1 MKKLKNCQGVSLII
15 LIIIVAIILCV
26 ILIFKN
32 MNSSNSDNS
41 GSNSSTSI
49 NSNKLNT
56 IVTADNYN
64 TIGNMFN
71 ENQDELYYFTYA
83 CLYYSFTERLTTGI
97 DEATAMQKIY
107 GKTVQQLVDE
117 GKQLMK
123 DNNITVEQYKKQLK
137 ESN

>member
-1 MKKLKNCQGVSLII
+1 MRKLRNCQGVSLII
-15 LIIIVAIILCV
+15 LIIIVAIILCA
-26 ILIFKN
+26 ILIFKS
-32 MNSSNSDNS
+32 MN
-41 GSNSSTSI
+41 STSI
-49 NSNKLNT
+49 NSSKLNT
-56 IVTADNYN
+56 IVTADNYI

-123 DNNITVEQYKKQLK
+123 DNNITIEQYKKQLK

>member
-1 MKKLKNCQGVSLII
+1 MRKLRNCQGISLII
-15 LIIIVAIILCV
+15 LIIIVAIILCA
-26 ILIFKN
+26 ILIFKS
-32 MNSSNSDNS
+32 MNSGNN
-41 GSNSSTSI
+41 STSI
-49 NSNKLNT
+49 NSSKLNT

>member
-15 LIIIVAIILCV
+15 LIIIVVIILCA

-32 MNSSNSDNS
+32 MNNSNNSNSS
-41 GSNSSTSI
+41 GNSSTSV
-49 NSNKLNT
+49 NSSKLNT
-56 IVTADNYN
+56 VVTADNYN

-71 ENQDELYYFTYA
+71 ENQDELYYLSYA
-83 CLYYSFTERLTTGI
+83 CLYYSFTLGQ
-97 DEATAMQKIY
+97 DEATAMQNIY
-107 GKTVQQLVDE
+107 GKTVQQLIDE

-137 ESN
+137 DAN